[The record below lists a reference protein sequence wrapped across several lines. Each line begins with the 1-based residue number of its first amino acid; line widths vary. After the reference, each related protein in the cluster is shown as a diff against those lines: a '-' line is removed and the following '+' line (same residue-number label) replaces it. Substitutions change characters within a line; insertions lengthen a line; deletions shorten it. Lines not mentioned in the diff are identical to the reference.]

1 MKSLKKLISRLLV
14 MIFCLLVTRVSI
26 AGGPPPTAQQCEDAL
41 EVTVIDMDFGSFIG
55 GTTGTIIMDAT
66 GAMVPTGGIVLVGG
80 AVGIPATYNL
90 VAPGKNCNKRD
101 VTFVMPSSITIN
113 NVSGSPATTLII
125 SNLVTDLPTNPFQV
139 RNVPTIKI
147 GGTLTVTSTG
157 SAQAPY
163 TGLFDVSFT
172 FQ

>member
-1 MKSLKKLISRLLV
+1 
-14 MIFCLLVTRVSI
+14 MIFYLLVTRVSI
-26 AGGPPPTAQQCEDAL
+26 AAPSPPPTAAECEAAL
-41 EVTVIDMDFGSFIG
+41 QVTVTDMDFGSFIG
-55 GTTGTIIMDAT
+55 GVAGSIVMDAT
-66 GAMVPTGGIVLVGG
+66 GAMVHNTLVPVGG

-101 VTFVMPSSITIN
+101 VTFAMPASITIN

-125 SNLVTDLPTNPFQV
+125 TNLTTDLPTNPFQV
-139 RNVPTIKI
+139 RKVATIKI
-147 GGTLTVTSTG
+147 GGTLTVTSAG

-163 TGLFDVSFT
+163 TGPFDVSFT